1 MSRAFAS
8 MVFADAVVLIGAA
21 VLGFCVDGGTFV
33 DMHIGLA
40 VFGGL
45 VACLAH
51 VTALMFLVILE
62 KLTRQAVELGHLD
75 RTPWQEVTRLKTGVS
90 ACLAVG
96 VVALVLAVGT
106 GATVMWW
113 KTELHLLHQFAVWVA
128 LIVNFA
134 AFYVEHQRII
144 EGVRHRDRAFDEFNR
159 RTKNTAPTT

>member
-1 MSRAFAS
+1 A
-8 MVFADAVVLIGAA
+8 FADAVVLIGAA
-21 VLGFCVDGGTFV
+21 VLGFYVDGTAFV

-45 VACLAH
+45 VTCLAH
-51 VTALMFLVILE
+51 VTAMMFLVILE

-75 RTPWQEVTRLKTGVS
+75 RTPWREVTRLKTGASV
-90 ACLAVG
+90 CLAVG
-96 VVALVLAVGT
+96 VLALILAVGT

-113 KTELHLLHQFAVWVA
+113 KPELHLVHQFAVWVA

-134 AFYVEHQRII
+134 AFYVEHHKII

-159 RTKNTAPTT
+159 RTKNAAPPT